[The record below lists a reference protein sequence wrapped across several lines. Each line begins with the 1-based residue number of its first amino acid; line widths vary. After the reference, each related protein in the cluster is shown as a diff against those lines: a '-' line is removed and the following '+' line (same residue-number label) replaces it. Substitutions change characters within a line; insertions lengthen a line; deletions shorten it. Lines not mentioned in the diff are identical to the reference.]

1 MQWRLDISKTFVKV
15 LLFTCISHAFALD
28 ESRLWLAS
36 SKKNLWSDLVRAAQ
50 AAESLDRCE
59 KVMEGTLDR
68 EQSKPDY
75 PIYRILCKQPDGRN
89 YNEMVDGVTFIT
101 LTTPPPRTELTEEE
115 KEAARQHQLV
125 LQTNAW
131 QRCHAEIQER
141 TKLMLERVLLVNE
154 QPEHTLSDSGELQF
168 VVPFDAKSIS
178 GVSLRYV
185 STCSVP
191 LEGPVSTVLIKRR
204 EIPATTSD

>member
-1 MQWRLDISKTFVKV
+1 MFIFVSQAV
-15 LLFTCISHAFALD
+15 ALD
-28 ESRLWLAS
+28 ENRLWLAS
-36 SKKNLWSDLVRAAQ
+36 SQKKLWPELVRAAQ

-59 KVMEGTLDR
+59 KIMEGTLDR
-68 EQSKPDY
+68 EQSKPDH
-75 PIYRILCKQPDGRN
+75 PIYRILCRQPDGRN

-115 KEAARQHQLV
+115 KELARQHQLA
-125 LQTNAW
+125 LETKAW
-131 QRCHAEIQER
+131 QRCYAEIQER
-141 TKLMLERVLLVNE
+141 TKLMLDRVLLVNE
-154 QPEHTLSDSGELQF
+154 QPEHTLSEAGELEF

-178 GVSLRYV
+178 RVSLRYV

-204 EIPATTSD
+204 ERSVTTSN